1 MNSHLR
7 SQHYLRLICLL
18 AILLSNTL
26 PLLPLQNVVT
36 IAQAQATTDTQQV
49 VTQQPANPQKSLAF
63 NQLLAKAQAAG
74 SVRVIVG
81 LTLPLPFDPEGDLT
95 GPEAI
100 RLQRAT
106 IAQQQQTLLQ
116 RLAEKNVTPYAKYK
130 TIPFLALKVDA
141 AALTALQNA
150 AEVFSINEDKL
161 RVASLASSTTV
172 IGMPAVWTAGNEGAG
187 AAVVIIDSGVDAQ
200 HPFLNGRV
208 VAEACFS
215 NADGAG
221 DGLSLCPNGQGQQIG
236 SGAANAKIPA
246 CIGPTGQF
254 CDHGTHVAGIAA
266 GNGSTFDG
274 VARQAEIVAIQVFTR
289 FGDEGLSSFDSDQI
303 RALEYVLTLHEAG
316 TLNIAAVNMSLG
328 GGEYNDQATCD
339 REEAATK
346 AVIDNLRSVDIA
358 TVIASGNASFTN
370 ALGGPGCISSAVAVG
385 ATTDSDAVAAFSNM
399 HEMVDLLAPGVD
411 IDSSITNGQFDSYN
425 GTSMAA
431 PHVAGAWAVLKAIQP
446 SATVAEI
453 LALLQ
458 STGVNVRDN
467 RSGGTVTKARI
478 QVDEALATPQL
489 ATITPDNGDQGAT
502 LSVAI
507 TGSDTH
513 FASEATEVDFGD
525 GITVDSVT
533 VTSATALAAAITID
547 SDATPGVRPVTVTT
561 AGTSSD
567 EVVSKA
573 GGFTINGN
581 SGTPVISALDPDN
594 GDPGE
599 TLVVTIDGV
608 NTNFVSGRTEAD
620 FGLGIT
626 VENVTVVN
634 ATQVTVEITVAAD
647 AEPGARTVTLTT
659 GAEVVSA
666 AQGFRVNIP
675 VPPTGNATLYF
686 DPALAVL
693 NVGETKLIEI
703 VASPGNTPING
714 VQISGKIDPTYLQ
727 LRNVTHDSTH
737 LDEVLEGPIF
747 DASTGTFRFAAG
759 VLGATVTEPFTLLTL
774 EVKALAA
781 TGNQGTPVK
790 FIHTFPA
797 TDITGPS
804 GTIMEAA
811 LDGTVVIGTVG
822 ANANLHGKVDLQGRP
837 DRPAA
842 SWSVPITLELMTTA
856 NSAPLVY
863 TTNTDDYGEF
873 TVADLNVGDYSVR
886 VKSNHTLGNQIDNV
900 TLVAGENNLFFGT
913 LLEGDVETDRSRNQ
927 TVLADFGQLSGSFD
941 RCRGDSGYLFN
952 ADLNEADA
960 CVTIADFGLLSPNF
974 NTQGWIVYDSPLQV
988 PAPLPVALANALLS
1002 FGQTERQAT
1011 IGTTLELPLYVDPR
1025 GGDAIVGVTADLR
1038 YDPALLEVS
1047 GVTLSPALPKV
1058 LLKPVVDSS
1067 QGSVRFSV
1075 AANLGQQ
1082 VTTRVQIATLQVKLK
1097 QATDGATLTPVHT
1110 LPRESDIA
1118 GSNGSVMAE
1127 VQGITV
1133 RGNRATNGFSL
1144 FLPIINSR

>member
-1 MNSHLR
+1 M
-7 SQHYLRLICLL
+7 
-18 AILLSNTL
+18 
-26 PLLPLQNVVT
+26 
-36 IAQAQATTDTQQV
+36 
-49 VTQQPANPQKSLAF
+49 
-63 NQLLAKAQAAG
+63 
-74 SVRVIVG
+74 
-81 LTLPLPFDPEGDLT
+81 
-95 GPEAI
+95 
-100 RLQRAT
+100 
-106 IAQQQQTLLQ
+106 
-116 RLAEKNVTPYAKYK
+116 
-130 TIPFLALKVDA
+130 
-141 AALTALQNA
+141 
-150 AEVFSINEDKL
+150 
-161 RVASLASSTTV
+161 
-172 IGMPAVWTAGNEGAG
+172 
-187 AAVVIIDSGVDAQ
+187 
-200 HPFLNGRV
+200 
-208 VAEACFS
+208 
-215 NADGAG
+215 
-221 DGLSLCPNGQGQQIG
+221 
-236 SGAANAKIPA
+236 
-246 CIGPTGQF
+246 
-254 CDHGTHVAGIAA
+254 
-266 GNGSTFDG
+266 
-274 VARQAEIVAIQVFTR
+274 
-289 FGDEGLSSFDSDQI
+289 
-303 RALEYVLTLHEAG
+303 
-316 TLNIAAVNMSLG
+316 
-328 GGEYNDQATCD
+328 
-339 REEAATK
+339 
-346 AVIDNLRSVDIA
+346 
-358 TVIASGNASFTN
+358 
-370 ALGGPGCISSAVAVG
+370 
-385 ATTDSDAVAAFSNM
+385 
-399 HEMVDLLAPGVD
+399 
-411 IDSSITNGQFDSYN
+411 
-425 GTSMAA
+425 
-431 PHVAGAWAVLKAIQP
+431 
-446 SATVAEI
+446 
-453 LALLQ
+453 
-458 STGVNVRDN
+458 
-467 RSGGTVTKARI
+467 
-478 QVDEALATPQL
+478 
-489 ATITPDNGDQGAT
+489 
-502 LSVAI
+502 
-507 TGSDTH
+507 
-513 FASEATEVDFGD
+513 
-525 GITVDSVT
+525 
-533 VTSATALAAAITID
+533 
-547 SDATPGVRPVTVTT
+547 
-561 AGTSSD
+561 
-567 EVVSKA
+567 
-573 GGFTINGN
+573 
-581 SGTPVISALDPDN
+581 
-594 GDPGE
+594 
-599 TLVVTIDGV
+599 
-608 NTNFVSGRTEAD
+608 
-620 FGLGIT
+620 
-626 VENVTVVN
+626 VN

-693 NVGETKLIEI
+693 NVGETKLIEV

-714 VQISGKIDPTYLQ
+714 VQISGKIDPAYLQ
-727 LRNVTHDSTH
+727 LRNVTQDGTH

-747 DASTGTFRFAAG
+747 DAATGTFRFAAG

-913 LLEGDVETDRSRNQ
+913 LLEGDVETDHSRNQ

-941 RCRGDSGYLFN
+941 RCTGESGYLFN

-974 NTQGWIVYDSPLQV
+974 NTQGWIVYDSPRQV

-1011 IGTTLELPLYVDPR
+1011 IGTTIELPLYVDPR
-1025 GGDAIVGVTADLR
+1025 GGDPIVGVTADLR

-1047 GVTLSPALPKV
+1047 GVTLSGALPKV

-1067 QGSVRFSV
+1067 KGSVRFSV

-1097 QATDGATLTPVHT
+1097 QAALDNGAGATLTPVHS

-1127 VQGITV
+1127 VQGITL
-1133 RGNRATNGFSL
+1133 RGNKAGTVSL
-1144 FLPIINSR
+1144 FLPLISNR